1 MADYALTARYVQAL
15 LKDLP
20 TDRLGRVQE
29 EVCEAAELWHTSS
42 AFRQVMVNPFIPVEE
57 KRDAMDRITA
67 RADWSEP
74 VCHFLGV
81 LVINKRVTL
90 LDEVAPVV
98 ADFVRDRLEREV
110 AIIESPT
117 PLADD
122 EVAKLVHRLGEQLG
136 VTLIPQ
142 LEVKPELIGGVRVRV
157 GDTMYDATIAGT
169 LRSLRQELTKGR
181 AL

>member
-15 LKDLP
+15 LEDLP

-29 EVCEAAELWHTSS
+29 ELCEAAELWRTSS
-42 AFRQVMVNPFIPVEE
+42 PFRQVMANPFIPAEE
-57 KRDAMDRITA
+57 KRDAMERIAA

-74 VCHFLGV
+74 VRHFLGV
-81 LVINKRVTL
+81 LVVNGRVQL
-90 LDEVAPVV
+90 LDEIAPVV
-98 ADFVRDRLEREV
+98 ADFVRDRLDREV

-122 EVAKLVHRLGEQLG
+122 EVARLAQQLGEQLG

-142 LEVKPELIGGVRVRV
+142 LEVRPELIGGVRVRV
-157 GDTMYDATIAGT
+157 GDTMYDATIVGT
-169 LRSLRQELTKGR
+169 LRSLREELTKGR